1 VELLA
6 GCRRVEARTT
16 EPLIRVGYDF
26 EHEYPGASAL
36 ATECYANVYRAADLL
51 MGLHNRQ
58 TTDEY
63 QLSPSG
69 RQILAVV
76 EGAGEPLEPSVIAE
90 RLLITTGSVTSLLD
104 NLEKR
109 GLIRRLPHPRDRR
122 KLLVDITPAA
132 QTIIDELLP
141 SLHARERDVM
151 STALSTREQQ
161 ELLRLIAKV
170 QHAALEAQS
179 TPAPPAAARQR
190 ARRPT
195 RTTPKGSQE

>member
-1 VELLA
+1 
-6 GCRRVEARTT
+6 
-16 EPLIRVGYDF
+16 
-26 EHEYPGASAL
+26 
-36 ATECYANVYRAADLL
+36 

-58 TTDEY
+58 TADAY

-109 GLIRRLPHPRDRR
+109 GLICRLPHPQDRR
-122 KLLVDITPAA
+122 RLLIDITPAA
-132 QTIIDELLP
+132 QTIVDELLP
-141 SLHARERDVM
+141 SLHARERAVM
-151 STALSTREQQ
+151 AAALAANEQR

-179 TPAPPAAARQR
+179 TPALHAATRQR
-190 ARRPT
+190 AKHPERA
-195 RTTPKGSQE
+195 TTKGSRE